1 MSFEHFLWAFE
12 IRQARLSAKNH
23 FYKARQTA
31 TAFSLAHALHKRF
44 FARNTAPLFFNG
56 KFTLLLTNLLIFA
69 LKKRE
74 FSLSFW
80 HFCEFLAKFHR
91 KFTTFCHCEHFQNG
105 LRPSLRARR
114 SRSVA
119 IQKTHFVRLLVGQT
133 PKAPSLAE
141 GVGGGYFVAKIP
153 QIPRH
158 HAPKNVSVSQNLP
171 PNSLKI
177 QLPQFLECVK

>member
-119 IQKTHFVRLLVGQT
+119 IQKTHFVRLKASSLLLRRVPRLATRWVRRGVFASLRSQPVG
-133 PKAPSLAE
+133 
-141 GVGGGYFVAKIP
+141 
-153 QIPRH
+153 
-158 HAPKNVSVSQNLP
+158 
-171 PNSLKI
+171 
-177 QLPQFLECVK
+177 

>member
-1 MSFEHFLWAFE
+1 METLRKLRADELHCS
-12 IRQARLSAKNH
+12 IRTR
-23 FYKARQTA
+23 
-31 TAFSLAHALHKRF
+31 SLVQPRKSP
-44 FARNTAPLFFNG
+44 RNTSPCQIHSKNG
-56 KFTLLLTNLLIFA
+56 LSSVKFTLLLTNLLIFA

-80 HFCEFLAKFHR
+80 HFCEFLAKFYR
-91 KFTTFCHCEHFQNG
+91 KFTTFRHCEHFQNG

-119 IQKTHFVRLLVGQT
+119 IQKTHFVRL
-133 PKAPSLAE
+133 KASSLLLRRVPRLATRWVRR

-153 QIPRH
+153 QISRH
-158 HAPKNVSVSQNLP
+158 HAPKKAFVSQNLP

-177 QLPQFLECVK
+177 QLPQSLECVK

>member
-1 MSFEHFLWAFE
+1 MNFSSFCGLFTRL
-12 IRQARLSAKNH
+12 ARLSAKNH

-119 IQKTHFVRLLVGQT
+119 IQKTHFVRL
-133 PKAPSLAE
+133 KAPSLAE
-141 GVGGGYFVAKIP
+141 GVGGGYYRIPKNLFYYTP

-158 HAPKNVSVSQNLP
+158 HAPKKASVSQNLP

-177 QLPQFLECVK
+177 QLLQFLECVK